1 MPVAVP
7 IREALGDDP
16 APGVVVAAV
25 AEIAVTLAALA
36 AEGWGT
42 GISSRATCSGSATG
56 GSWEMR
62 VMSVE
67 EFRDRDVDYLGWVA
81 AHPDGYVINIGRS
94 RRGYARLHRA
104 TCGTIT
110 SRPPFTGPYI
120 KICSGALMELD
131 RWALS
136 RIGAVAERCG
146 TCRPLGDAASGQ
158 QPGPAEPAASAR
170 ADSAASP
177 GTPTGQ
183 AWEIDGPG
191 DDRRQVWLWD
201 TRYIPYERL
210 TPGQHA
216 ARDALRLRVGSL
228 AAATGEIMH
237 ASYAG
242 FKPANMD
249 VENLVLCN
257 IDATAGGCFRLAVR
271 HGVRFEVAVGP
282 RRDPPS
288 GRHLACSYQYR
299 LISPGSNLSHWRTVR
314 RLVGFTG
321 ADLGRFPSARRLE
334 QVWLA
339 IHHAEAQTAGQ
350 PAAPATPFAVFL
362 TLSYPQAQTAGA
374 DPELVKALMDG
385 TVAAFQAHGNHGTV
399 AEIATRL
406 AVATGRPAVL
416 IAQTLLNDRRAVLG
430 ITGML
435 VHLRGTGVQWNP
447 ADHLCMAGQ
456 VLCRQAPGG
465 TWALSGEIH
474 AVEQEYQAA

>member
-1 MPVAVP
+1 
-7 IREALGDDP
+7 
-16 APGVVVAAV
+16 
-25 AEIAVTLAALA
+25 
-36 AEGWGT
+36 
-42 GISSRATCSGSATG
+42 
-56 GSWEMR
+56 MR

-67 EFRDRDVDYLGWVA
+67 EFQDRDADYLGWVA
-81 AHPDGYVINIGRS
+81 AHPDGYMINIGRG

-120 KICSGALMELD
+120 KICSSVLSELD
-131 RWALS
+131 RWARS

-146 TCRPLGDAASGQ
+146 TCRPLRDAACGQ
-158 QPGPAEPAASAR
+158 QPGPTEPAASAQ
-170 ADSAASP
+170 ADGIASP
-177 GTPTGQ
+177 GTPAGQ
-183 AWEIDGPG
+183 EWEIDGPG
-191 DDRRQVWLWD
+191 DDQRQVWLWD

-216 ARDALRLRVGSL
+216 ARDALRLRVRSL
-228 AAATGEIMH
+228 AATTGQILH

-249 VENLVLCN
+249 VENLVLYN
-257 IDATAGGCFRLAVR
+257 IDATGGGCFRSAV
-271 HGVRFEVAVGP
+271 
-282 RRDPPS
+282 
-288 GRHLACSYQYR
+288 RHLACSYQYR
-299 LISPGSNLSHWRTVR
+299 LISPGSNLSHWRPVR
-314 RLVGFTG
+314 RLADFTG

-350 PAAPATPFAVFL
+350 PTATTFAVFL
-362 TLSYPQAQTAGA
+362 TLSHPRAKTVGA

-385 TVAAFQAHGNHGTV
+385 TVAAFQAHGNQGAV

-406 AVATGRPAVL
+406 AVATGRPAGL
-416 IAQTLLNDRRAVLG
+416 IAQTLLNDGRAVLG
-430 ITGML
+430 VTDML

-456 VLCRQAPGG
+456 VLCQQVPGG
-465 TWALSGEIH
+465 TWTLSGEIY
-474 AVEQEYQAA
+474 AVEQEQQAR